1 MSTHR
6 QAALG
11 EIRPPASFV
20 RYRFP
25 TPPVPPSSGGS
36 GTARLAMEPAARNV
50 LCNAPRAVVLD
61 WRCDRPVPSLGPS
74 AGLDQW
80 RCALVRGARVLC
92 APCPPGALNGMPK
105 GAHMPKGAERP

>member
-50 LCNAPRAVVLD
+50 LCNEPRAVVLD
-61 WRCDRPVPSLGPS
+61 WHCDRPGPS
-74 AGLDQW
+74 SGPCAGQYPW
-80 RCALVRGARVLC
+80 HRALVRGGHVLR
-92 APCPPGALNGMPK
+92 APFPSGALNHTPK
-105 GAHMPKGAERP
+105 SAENP